1 MFKNI
6 LLVAVLLALGLSFW
20 LIPNFQEISAG
31 VAILLFGMISLEN
44 GFKSFAEGPLKKLL
58 AKATNKFYKSFTV
71 GVVSTALL
79 QSSSLISVIT
89 ISFLSAGLVTLYQGL
104 GIIYGANLGTT
115 ATAWLVATLGLKLN
129 ISSLAMPMIAF
140 GIVLYLQSRRS
151 LKGLG
156 NILAGL
162 GFFFFG
168 IAIMKNGFE
177 AYQGALDLT
186 SYALDGIWGDLIFI
200 FLGIAMTV
208 ILQSSS
214 ATIAIVLTV
223 LAVGQIN
230 YENALAF
237 AIGANVGTTVTA
249 IIAAMASNIDGKRI
263 AVAHFLFKFI
273 TGLFALIFLNQLEWL
288 VDQTAAFMNI
298 DQQDYTLKLAI
309 FHTLFNLL
317 GIILIAPFT
326 KLQVRL
332 LEEHIKQKK
341 HQPSQPKYLNDASLA
356 YPQATL
362 HVMINET
369 QHLFDLCFE
378 AIAHGLG
385 LSRKSI
391 LNKEEMKHISKDG
404 SNEYLDTNIDE
415 IYYDRIKNIYGEII
429 KFGSR
434 AQKKY
439 AEPKYFLALNNIM
452 EANRYFVE
460 VVKDVKD
467 LQPNV
472 LKYCSSENKIINSEY
487 NKLRKRIAK
496 FIRLVFEYQE
506 FKIPPP
512 KNPMETDIFLDQI
525 NKERQTLN
533 DYIEKSKSKDILYN
547 GSLSDLINEKAIE
560 STMVTSLINDSRIVN
575 SINKH
580 LMKAAELLYL
590 NSNVLLLEYADEE
603 DVL

>member
-332 LEEHIKQKK
+332 LEKHIKQKK

-452 EANRYFVE
+452 EANRFFVE

-533 DYIEKSKSKDILYN
+533 DYVEKSKSKDILYN

-603 DVL
+603 DAL

>member
-533 DYIEKSKSKDILYN
+533 DYVEKSKSKDILYN

>member
-58 AKATNKFYKSFTV
+58 AKATNKFYKSFSV

-177 AYQGALDLT
+177 AYQGALDFT
-186 SYALDGIWGDLIFI
+186 SYTLDGIWVDLMFI

-230 YENALAF
+230 YVNALAF

-332 LEEHIKQKK
+332 LEKHIKQKK

-533 DYIEKSKSKDILYN
+533 DYVEKSKSKDILYN

-603 DVL
+603 DAL

>member
-58 AKATNKFYKSFTV
+58 AKATNKFYKSFSV

-533 DYIEKSKSKDILYN
+533 DYVEKSKSKDILYN

-603 DVL
+603 DAL